1 MLDETDQDKLE
12 LTLESIN
19 DEWCLL
25 NRSSEW
31 ALELS
36 DDEVDILKECIESEE
51 MSSFNERLVEGISE

>member
-1 MLDETDQDKLE
+1 MLDKTDQDKLE

-25 NRSSEW
+25 NRPSEW